1 MEELNGT
8 ELTFDSDDT
17 LEETIIEPIGD
28 NSQNDISDDF
38 SDSFEDPSHQEHS
51 TQNNEEDTNIIHKK
65 R

>member
-8 ELTFDSDDT
+8 DITLDSQDP
-17 LEETIIEPIGD
+17 LEEASVESIGN